1 MGYIDNIRMFTRV
14 FDLGSMSA
22 AARDQRV
29 SPAVASSRIA
39 DLERHLN
46 VRLFNRTTRR
56 LQPTEHGKIFYD
68 GATQILETI
77 ERSEAAIAEISN
89 NPRGSIFVGAPLGVG
104 RRFIAPHV
112 PTFKEI
118 YPLIDVRLRLSDRFI
133 DITAEGIDVAFSLSK
148 LPDSNLKMRV
158 IADCPRVLCASPGY
172 LASKGTPTS
181 GSDLIRD
188 KHDCLLLRFPG
199 TTEFRWA
206 LRTGNT
212 IKEYDVKCPF
222 ESDDGDV
229 LTQWSLDGR
238 GIVNKPLFEVAEHL
252 KSGALIPVCEETPPT
267 SVQLACLYPHRRY
280 QDPKIRLFIDY
291 MIDKCRA
298 ELKLREV

>member
-1 MGYIDNIRMFTRV
+1 MSYVENIRMFVRV
-14 FDLGSMSA
+14 FELGSMSA

-29 SPAVASSRIA
+29 SPAVSSSRIA
-39 DLERHLN
+39 ELERHLN

-56 LQPTEHGKIFYD
+56 LQPTEHGKVFYD

-112 PTFKEI
+112 PYFKEK

-133 DITAEGIDVAFSLSK
+133 DITAEGIDVAFSMHK
-148 LPDSNLKMRV
+148 LPDSNLKRR
-158 IADCPRVLCASPGY
+158 IISDCERVLCGSPDY
-172 LASKGTPTS
+172 LAIMGTPNN
-181 GSDLIRD
+181 GSELVKN
-188 KHDCLLLRFPG
+188 KHHCLLLRFPG
-199 TTEFRWA
+199 TAEFRWT
-206 LRTGNT
+206 LKTDNSF
-212 IKEYDVKCPF
+212 KEYDVKGPF

-229 LTQWSLDGR
+229 LTQWALDGR
-238 GIVNKPLFEVAEHL
+238 GIVNKPRFEVIEHL
-252 KSGALIPVCEETPPT
+252 KSGALVEVCTDTPPT
-267 SVQLACLYPHRRY
+267 PVQLSCLYPHRRY

-291 MIDKCRA
+291 MSEKCSQ
-298 ELKLREV
+298 ELKKRS